1 MIRILIVL
9 VSVEVLSVIIAK
21 APINSELLFPEVR
34 KEIKPEIL
42 YNKFLMDMIEQKTDN
57 FRESPNN

>member
-1 MIRILIVL
+1 M
-9 VSVEVLSVIIAK
+9 IIAK

-57 FRESPNN
+57 FGESPNN